1 MHGKPLSLLL
11 TVQKWYTFLG
21 FLTGFEQIN
30 TQTHMV
36 EVNKPKLIRSTV
48 NKILSASLVFI
59 FINIGLSVLL
69 TYGVFESA
77 EITQSQY
84 ALIGG
89 IPHPLLGVIFYTLI
103 FVGIG
108 GVVLRVPFNRIL
120 KFLRPQMVLDLSRWA
135 SYVAALFAFYLSYS
149 EISILGIVSVP
160 YLIQQLLIFVIL
172 GFEIWGNAVIVSG
185 KKETQVC
192 EFC

>member
-1 MHGKPLSLLL
+1 MA
-11 TVQKWYTFLG
+11 
-21 FLTGFEQIN
+21 
-30 TQTHMV
+30 
-36 EVNKPKLIRSTV
+36 EVNEPKLVRSLV
-48 NKILSASLVFI
+48 NKILTAGLVFI
-59 FINIGLSVLL
+59 LINIGLSVLL
-69 TYGVFESA
+69 TYDFYTQGASGVCSVGGILDCGGIA
-77 EITQSQY
+77 QSQY

-89 IPHPLLGVIFYTLI
+89 IPHALLGVIFYTLI
-103 FVGIG
+103 FIGIG
-108 GVVLRVPFNRIL
+108 GVILRVPFNRIL
-120 KFLRPQMVLDLSRWA
+120 KFLRPQMILDLSRWA

-172 GFEIWGNAVIVSG
+172 GFEIWGNVVISSG